1 MLSFSSHWTFVF
13 FFCFFLVASLKFSS
27 LLLADR
33 IVDVIDYLFRCFGIS
48 FVVCFFFFF
57 FFFLVAF
64 FKFASVIPIESPT
77 VINCHFLSYFLLT
90 RTRCS
95 FFFFGRVPR
104 IFLASALS
112 GGNLSFPPQ
121 NLSLYRFY
129 LQVFLFHS
137 HPPGFLTIAG
147 SIDAARRRSRIQNQN
162 MQSMSKRH

>member
-95 FFFFGRVPR
+95 FFFLVAFLEFSSLRLSPAATYHFPLKICRCIDFTYKSFFFTR
-104 IFLASALS
+104 ILLDF
-112 GGNLSFPPQ
+112 
-121 NLSLYRFY
+121 
-129 LQVFLFHS
+129 
-137 HPPGFLTIAG
+137 
-147 SIDAARRRSRIQNQN
+147 
-162 MQSMSKRH
+162 